1 MDLNFDSYYLEPIQE
16 KHAWGLC
23 DFVTSNSDRLKRYFP
38 LTLAA
43 NLTPELAT
51 IFTNKKVKEF
61 QSNQEYLFILRSN
74 LEKNIIGIIYLKELN
89 WQTKQGELAYC
100 IGYDY
105 ERQGI
110 TSKAITV
117 VTKWAFSQKALKT
130 LQIIVHKTNTASIKV
145 ALKCKFTWQKTLPKE
160 HTPSNENPLDME
172 LYERYKSIS

>member
-38 LTLAA
+38 VTLAA
-43 NLTPELAT
+43 NVTPELAV

-61 QSNQEYLFILRSN
+61 LNNQEYLFILRSN

-100 IGYDY
+100 IGYNY
-105 ERQGI
+105 EGQGI
-110 TSKAITV
+110 TSKAITLL
-117 VTKWAFSQKALKT
+117 TKWAFIQKALQT
-130 LQIIVHKTNTASIKV
+130 LQIIVHKTNTASIRV
-145 ALKCKFTWQKTLPKE
+145 ALKCNFTWQKTLPKE
-160 HTPSNENPLDME
+160 HTPPNEDSLDME
-172 LYERYKSIS
+172 LYEHYNAIN